1 MRALT
6 MAALL
11 AAAAPGTAL
20 EAPPAEAFR
29 VLAQEP
35 PAGKRTTA
43 YLQWQLERAR
53 AQDEARRA
61 RWARV
66 NTEADLLALRK
77 ETRAKALSVIGGLPS
92 DKTPLHARVTGVVPM
107 DGYRI
112 EKVVFESQPGLFV
125 TALLYVP
132 EAPAGPKP
140 AVLLP
145 CGHSP
150 AGKAFANYQ
159 QIAGRLVKRGYVVL
173 SWDPVGQGE
182 RSQYWDAT
190 ARRSRF
196 NLVCGEHAVLGNLAV
211 LAGTSLT
218 RYEVWDGIR
227 AADYLLTRPEVDG
240 RRLSITGTSG
250 GGFQSTWIGA
260 LDERVSV
267 VAPSCFVTSLPLRM
281 ANRIFEDPDTDPE
294 QDPPGLVSEGVG
306 HPGLLLLDWPRA
318 IHVAAAVRDFVPIA
332 GARRTF
338 AEIRAVYE
346 RFGRG
351 DRVGFAEGDHP
362 HRYSDENQTKAFD
375 FLDRMN
381 ANGRHEGL
389 APVRILPPEELQVT
403 PTGQVRVDL
412 GGRSLVE
419 VIRDD
424 FRARPG
430 VAADL
435 PALYRAAPGAPTGRA
450 TGERMGTGAAAGA
463 TIERWLVRG
472 PDGLSTPLLH
482 VRPSAGTPSRVVLLL
497 RLEGKVGPA
506 DWPAV
511 EARLAKGDAVVSFD
525 LPGVGEDRLRYRA
538 VSVDDPSIAPADED
552 TAYFDPLS
560 GVLANHAY
568 NALLT
573 GRPYLFEAI
582 DTVAAAATFCRETLG
597 AKRIAVAG
605 LGDATLLASAAAR
618 VLSLDL
624 ANDPAAPVFSWRAT
638 LDDGRER
645 WPIQYLFPGGAG
657 LDDGRGR
664 RDGPLT
670 LRPHHGE
677 STSLP

>member
-1 MRALT
+1 MRALAI
-6 MAALL
+6 AALL
-11 AAAAPGTAL
+11 AAAAP
-20 EAPPAEAFR
+20 APVADPPPDAFR
-29 VLAQEP
+29 VLAREP

-43 YLQWQLERAR
+43 YLQWQLDRAR
-53 AQDEARRA
+53 AQDEARLA

-66 NTEADLLALRK
+66 KTEADLLALQK
-77 ETRAKALSVIGGLPS
+77 ETREKALALIGGLPTE
-92 DKTPLHARVTGVVPM
+92 KTALRARVTGVVPM

-112 EKVVFESQPGLFV
+112 EKVVFESLPGLFV

-132 EAPAGPKP
+132 DAPPGAKP

-159 QIAGRLVKRGYVVL
+159 EIAGRLVKRGYVVL

-182 RSQYWDAT
+182 RSQFWDA
-190 ARRSRF
+190 AAKRSRF

-211 LAGTSLT
+211 LAGTSLV

-227 AADYLLTRPEVDG
+227 AVDYLLARPEVDG

-260 LDERVSV
+260 LDERIAV

-306 HPGLLLLDWPRA
+306 HPGLLLLAWPRA
-318 IHVAAAVRDFVPIA
+318 IHVAAAIRDFVPIA

-338 AEIRAVYE
+338 AEIRALYE

-351 DRVGFAEGDHP
+351 DRAGFAEGDHP

-389 APVRILPPEELQVT
+389 APVRILPPEELQAT
-403 PTGQVRVDL
+403 PSGQVRVDL

-419 VIRDD
+419 VIREDLH
-424 FRARPG
+424 ARPSL
-430 VAADL
+430 AASL
-435 PALYRAAPGAPTGRA
+435 PVLYRAAPGAPTRKGA
-450 TGERMGTGAAAGA
+450 GERVGTSTTAGA
-463 TIERWLVRG
+463 VIDRWLLRG
-472 PDGLSTPLLH
+472 PDGLSTPLVH
-482 VRPSAGTPSRVVLLL
+482 VRPVAGTPTRVVLLL

-511 EARLAKGDAVVSFD
+511 EAHLAKGDAVVSFD

-538 VSVDDPSIAPADED
+538 VSVDDPSIAPAGED
-552 TAYFDPLS
+552 AAYFDPLS

-582 DTVAAAATFCRETLG
+582 DTVSAAATFCRETLS
-597 AKRIAVAG
+597 ARRVAVAG

-638 LDDGRER
+638 LEEGRER

-657 LDDGRGR
+657 LDDGRGPRSR
-664 RDGPLT
+664 R
-670 LRPHHGE
+670 
-677 STSLP
+677 

>member
-1 MRALT
+1 MRALAIT
-6 MAALL
+6 AALVTASA
-11 AAAAPGTAL
+11 AAAAP
-20 EAPPAEAFR
+20 APPREAFR

-35 PAGKRTTA
+35 AAGKRTTA
-43 YLQWQLERAR
+43 HLQWQLDRAR
-53 AQDEARRA
+53 AQDEARRE

-66 NTEADLLALRK
+66 ATESDLLALQK
-77 ETRAKALSVIGGLPS
+77 ETRAKALAVMGGLPAE
-92 DKTPLHARVTGVVPM
+92 KTPLRSRVTGPVPM

-112 EKVVFESQPGLFV
+112 EKLVFESLPGVFV

-132 EAPAGPKP
+132 DAPAGPKP

-150 AGKAFANYQ
+150 VGKAFVNYQ
-159 QIAGRLVKRGYVVL
+159 QIGGRLAKRGYVVL

-182 RSQYWDAT
+182 RSQFWDA
-190 ARRSRF
+190 AAKRSRF

-211 LAGTSLT
+211 LAGTSLV

-227 AADYLLTRPEVDG
+227 AVDYLLTRPEVDG

-260 LDERVSV
+260 IDERIGV

-294 QDPPGLVSEGVG
+294 QDPPGLVSEGVD
-306 HPGLLLLDWPRA
+306 HPGLLLLAWPRA
-318 IHVAAAVRDFVPIA
+318 VHVAAAIRDFVPID

-338 AEIRAVYE
+338 AEIRALYE
-346 RFGRG
+346 RFGPG

-389 APVRILPPEELQVT
+389 APVRTLPPEALQVT

-412 GGRSLVE
+412 GGRSLVD

-424 FRARPG
+424 FHARPR
-430 VAADL
+430 VATDL
-435 PALYRAAPGAPTGRA
+435 VSLYRAAPGAPAGRA
-450 TGERMGTGAAAGA
+450 TSERVGTSSTADA
-463 TIERWLVRG
+463 TIDRWLLRG
-472 PDGLSTPLLH
+472 PNGLATPLVH
-482 VRPSAGTPSRVVLLL
+482 VRPASGTPPRVVLLL

-511 EARLAKGDAVVSFD
+511 EAHLAKGDAVVSFD

-538 VSVDDPSIAPADED
+538 VSVDDPTIAPADED
-552 TAYFDPLS
+552 AAFFDPLS

-568 NALLT
+568 NGLLT
-573 GRPYLFEAI
+573 GRPYLFEAL
-582 DTVAAAATFCRETLG
+582 DAVAAAATFSRETLG
-597 AKRIAVAG
+597 AKRVAVAG
-605 LGDATLLASAAAR
+605 LGEAALLASVAAR
-618 VLSLDL
+618 VLALEPAS
-624 ANDPAAPVFSWRAT
+624 DPAAPVFSWRAAVEE
-638 LDDGRER
+638 GRER
-645 WPIQYLFPGGAG
+645 WPIQYLYPGGAG
-657 LDDGRGR
+657 LD
-664 RDGPLT
+664 
-670 LRPHHGE
+670 
-677 STSLP
+677 